1 MSIPRKISEIQ
12 KKLEGMSDEIDRHF
26 TIEIAKKKDP
36 HGHVTSRRPHS
47 SSLIDEWT
55 VIGRDENKRKI
66 VEMLLWIGEG
76 VNVSVIPIVGMG
88 GIGKT
93 TLAQLVYNDAEIVG
107 CFDLR
112 IWISVSVDYD
122 VVRITK
128 SIVESATEKRLKLSE
143 LDPIQVRLQNI
154 LRGKRFLLVLDDLW
168 NENISEWDVLRSP
181 FSVGLPG
188 SRDGAVH

>member
-1 MSIPRKISEIQ
+1 M
-12 KKLEGMSDEIDRHF
+12 
-26 TIEIAKKKDP
+26 
-36 HGHVTSRRPHS
+36 
-47 SSLIDEWT
+47 
-55 VIGRDENKRKI
+55 IGRDEHKRKI

-93 TLAQLVYNDAEIVG
+93 TLAQLVYNDAEIVS

-143 LDPIQVRLQNI
+143 LI
-154 LRGKRFLLVLDDLW
+154 
-168 NENISEWDVLRSP
+168 
-181 FSVGLPG
+181 
-188 SRDGAVH
+188 

>member
-26 TIEIAKKKDP
+26 TIETAKKKDP

-66 VEMLLWIGEG
+66 VDMLLWIEG

-93 TLAQLVYNDAEIVG
+93 TLTTCL
-107 CFDLR
+107 
-112 IWISVSVDYD
+112 
-122 VVRITK
+122 
-128 SIVESATEKRLKLSE
+128 
-143 LDPIQVRLQNI
+143 
-154 LRGKRFLLVLDDLW
+154 
-168 NENISEWDVLRSP
+168 
-181 FSVGLPG
+181 
-188 SRDGAVH
+188 